1 MASAQITLIG
11 SLGNDPELRF
21 TPSGAAV
28 ATFNIAV
35 TERIKNGDQWEDGDT
50 TWYRCTAWRDYAEHI
65 SESLRKGMQVMVL
78 GRHKIRTYE
87 KDGVQRQSNEV
98 QVDEVGPTL
107 RFATASV
114 QRANSGGG
122 GRRQSRQN
130 DDPWG
135 SSSGGFGGDDEPP
148 F

>member
-28 ATFNIAV
+28 ATFNLAV

-65 SESLRKGMQVMVL
+65 SESLRKGIQVMVL

-114 QRANSGGG
+114 QRANSGGS
-122 GRRQSRQN
+122 RRQSRSN

-135 SSSGGFGGDDEPP
+135 SSGGFSGDDSEPP